1 MNTLGDRLRDLRNE
15 INLEQ
20 KELAKYL
27 NVHKGTISNWE
38 NNKRSPDKEMLSK
51 IASYFNVTTDYLL
64 GRTDERCLIIDEPEI
79 SLHEQYANK
88 IAKILESEGLEY
100 TEDTI
105 PEIINFSKYILSNK
119 KKKQD

>member
-1 MNTLGDRLRDLRNE
+1 MNTLGDRIRDLRNE
-15 INLEQ
+15 LNLEQ
-20 KELAKYL
+20 KELAKIL

-38 NNKRSPDKEMLSK
+38 NNKRNPDNEMISK
-51 IASYFNVTTDYLL
+51 IADYFKVSVDYLL

-105 PEIINFSKYILSNK
+105 PEIINFSKYILS